1 MEYVARDAGFM
12 FERHPVAPEHNHMR
26 AATKTGTTICGLV
39 FSSGIV
45 LGADTR
51 STNGET
57 VADKDCAKI
66 HFIARN
72 IYCCGAG
79 TAADTEAITGLVSS
93 ELLLHRSLS
102 DRASKV
108 VTTLTMLKEH
118 LFRYQGHIGAALIL
132 GGVDTSGPHL
142 FSVYPHG
149 SSDSLPY
156 AAMGSGSLAAI
167 SVLENGYHDGMS
179 EDEAKKL
186 IVRAIRSG
194 IFNDLGSG
202 SNVDLC
208 VITQSGAKE
217 YRNYEE
223 HNVRSSDVRERTSVN
238 DSVELNNA
246 NISTSTSVTVP
257 VNTE

>member
-1 MEYVARDAGFM
+1 MRRSISSLGISIAAVPARLLIPKLLQVSHFY
-12 FERHPVAPEHNHMR
+12 
-26 AATKTGTTICGLV
+26 GTFCLFLSLEPGL
-39 FSSGIV
+39 
-45 LGADTR
+45 A
-51 STNGET
+51 
-57 VADKDCAKI
+57 
-66 HFIARN
+66 
-72 IYCCGAG
+72 
-79 TAADTEAITGLVSS
+79 SS

-202 SNVDLC
+202 SEC
-208 VITQSGAKE
+208 
-217 YRNYEE
+217 
-223 HNVRSSDVRERTSVN
+223 
-238 DSVELNNA
+238 
-246 NISTSTSVTVP
+246 
-257 VNTE
+257 